1 MRGVKGT
8 NVKAELIL
16 DLIENIYSAAC
27 DPVQWVPMAE
37 RIQKTI
43 GGHSVNFALENT
55 RNPAFNHFYTNGATK
70 SDVEYYEQNII
81 GKDNFN
87 QMFDTV
93 SVNTAFL
100 TQNTWCEKK
109 LHRCY
114 PYEEFYEGMGFAYFN
129 ATLFYRDDEKRGWLS
144 IVRNVHDPLFTMED
158 LNLLQLLTPH
168 LRRAFLINMHLFET
182 KNVQNICFDA
192 LEHLSAGVILLTNN
206 GGYVHSNTKAQRY
219 LRFADNMKQNF
230 RVKLPDM
237 QANQQL
243 QKIISEVLYSDS
255 YPSNYIVSFRE
266 GDAKK
271 AVICLPWQMNEQSY
285 CWLGQQVGC
294 ILFILSPCN
303 VSTTPT
309 EIQKLLDISQAE
321 SRVLHGVISGLPAK
335 QLAERLSVSET
346 TVRFHLKNLLKTFE
360 SHSQTEMLSKVFSLL
375 NVDIE

>member
-1 MRGVKGT
+1 MRRVKGT
-8 NVKAELIL
+8 NVKVELIL

-27 DPVQWVPMAE
+27 DPVQWVPLAE

-55 RNPAFNHFYTNGATK
+55 KNPAFNHFYTNGATK

-87 QMFDTV
+87 QIFDSV
-93 SVNTAFL
+93 NVNTAFL
-100 TQNTWCEKK
+100 TQNIWCENE
-109 LHRCY
+109 LHNCY
-114 PYEEFYEGMGFAYFN
+114 PYEEFYENIGFAYFN
-129 ATLFYRDDEKRGWLS
+129 ASLFYRDGEKRGWLS
-144 IVRNVHDPLFTMED
+144 IVRNIRDPLFTVED

-182 KNVQNICFDA
+182 KSVQDICFDS
-192 LEHLSAGVILLTNN
+192 LEHLTAGVILLTRN

-230 RVKLPDM
+230 RVKLPDAN
-237 QANQQL
+237 ANQQL
-243 QKIISEVLYSDS
+243 QKVIAEVLYSGS
-255 YPSNYIVSFRE
+255 YPSNYIIPFIE

-271 AVICLPWQMNEQSY
+271 AVICLPWQTNEQSY

-294 ILFILSPCN
+294 ILFVLSPCG

-309 EIQKLLDISQAE
+309 EIQKLFDISQAE

-335 QLAERLSVSET
+335 QLAERLSISET
-346 TVRFHLKNLLKTFE
+346 TVRFHLKNLLKSFE
-360 SHSQTEMLSKVFSLL
+360 SHSQTEMLSKVFALL